1 MLTVKY
7 FLGLVGILAIGKVYE
22 KWRKSNDLDDQIKTY
37 SLVKEYLLNESSLAK
52 SNKPIL
58 WIHIPHEFNARNWL
72 SFNSRKTKEVNR
84 PYLYLTIKS
93 IVDKCGDSF
102 NVCLIND
109 STFGKILPG
118 WTIELDEVAE
128 PTKQTLRLLALS
140 QTLYFY
146 GGMLVPPSLL
156 CFDNLHDAH
165 YRALSSGQD
174 AFVGEFVDRSYT
186 ADKTIYSPNTRL
198 MGCKKNSQIM
208 KDFSDMLT
216 ILISRDYTDEHRFL
230 GRISQW
236 WTDRVNT
243 NKAGIIDA
251 KTLGVQTP
259 SGPMT
264 VEMLMG
270 STYYALDKAAIAV
283 YLPEEDITRRT
294 AYQWFERQSPEQ
306 ALNGNYLVGTYF
318 LAALAN

>member
-198 MGCKKNSQIM
+198 MGCKKNSQTM

>member
-118 WTIELDEVAE
+118 WTIDLDEVAE

-198 MGCKKNSQIM
+198 MGCKKNSQTM

-270 STYYALDKAAIAV
+270 STYYALDKSAIAV

>member
-22 KWRKSNDLDDQIKTY
+22 KWRKSHDLDDQIKTY

-198 MGCKKNSQIM
+198 MGCKKNSQTM
-208 KDFSDMLT
+208 QDFSNMLT
-216 ILISRDYTDEHRFL
+216 LLISRDYTNEHKFL
-230 GRISQW
+230 GTISQW

-270 STYYALDKAAIAV
+270 STYYALDKSAIAV
-283 YLPEEDITRRT
+283 YLPEEEITRRT
-294 AYQWFERQSPEQ
+294 TYQWFERQSPEQ

>member
-1 MLTVKY
+1 LTVKY

-118 WTIELDEVAE
+118 WTIDLDEVAE

-198 MGCKKNSQIM
+198 MGCKKNSQTM

-270 STYYALDKAAIAV
+270 STYYALDKSAIAV